1 MNSPLVSTDQLK
13 HLQIFVAI
21 QVSFICGS
29 ASGVHYEL
37 LTLLRG
43 CWDEVPWCSGAPPNV
58 PGKDVF
64 FSVPKYVLF
73 DQKKKK
79 KRGLTPEKTL
89 CGACEGLWVPL
100 REAALPISPAPL
112 PSTET
117 RGQAGC
123 PRQVLQN
130 DHASLLEARRAAM
143 HQ

>member
-1 MNSPLVSTDQLK
+1 MKFLGALVRPLMFQGRTC
-13 HLQIFVAI
+13 
-21 QVSFICGS
+21 SFQSQRTFC
-29 ASGVHYEL
+29 
-37 LTLLRG
+37 LT
-43 CWDEVPWCSGAPPNV
+43 
-58 PGKDVF
+58 K
-64 FSVPKYVLF
+64 
-73 DQKKKK
+73 KKKK